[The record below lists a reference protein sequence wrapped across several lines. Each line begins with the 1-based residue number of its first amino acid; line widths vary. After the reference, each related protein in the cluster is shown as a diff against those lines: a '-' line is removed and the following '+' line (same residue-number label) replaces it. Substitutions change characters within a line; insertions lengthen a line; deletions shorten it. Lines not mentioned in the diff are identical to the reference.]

1 MKRFFVCG
9 IIILFLGTIAACS
22 IAKEQE
28 VTSTEGLVL
37 EEGVSKNVK
46 TTKQEKSEQR
56 KELKNKRKYEKNIT
70 LLKKYKEK
78 KRIKERDLDFIQQR
92 IEIKK
97 QRLEELTSPNSKKG
111 EN

>member
-1 MKRFFVCG
+1 MKRFFVYG
-9 IIILFLGTIAACS
+9 IILLFLGTFVACS
-22 IAKEQE
+22 FAKEQE
-28 VTSTEGLVL
+28 VNSTEGLVL
-37 EEGVSKNVK
+37 EENVSKNVR

-56 KELKNKRKYEKNIT
+56 KELKTKRKYKKNIS
-70 LLKKYKEK
+70 LIKKYKEK

-97 QRLEELTSPNSKKG
+97 QKLEELTSQNSKKG